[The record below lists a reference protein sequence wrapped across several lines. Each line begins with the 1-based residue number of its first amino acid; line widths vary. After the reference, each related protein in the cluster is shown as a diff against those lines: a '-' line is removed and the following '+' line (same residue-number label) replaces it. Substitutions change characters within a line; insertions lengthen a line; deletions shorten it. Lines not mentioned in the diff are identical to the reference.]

1 LAPLFVSKHSLT
13 FHTLIIMD
21 PDTVTLEIEEG
32 MQKALDHM
40 AQEFAAV
47 RTGKASPALVDNLDV
62 HVAAYGTKMRL
73 KELAVVATPEPRL
86 ISIQPFDP
94 SSSPD
99 IEKAIRESNLG
110 LNPQNEGR
118 RILLPIPELS
128 EERRK
133 DMVKLVKSLA
143 EEARV
148 RVRAMRKDGMDNGKK
163 MKGDNILTEDSLHD
177 FEASIQDLT
186 DTYGKKID
194 EATKSKEDEVMTV

>member
-1 LAPLFVSKHSLT
+1 
-13 FHTLIIMD
+13 MD
-21 PDTVTLEIEEG
+21 PDTVTLEVEEA

-40 AQEFAAV
+40 AQEFSAV

-94 SSSPD
+94 SSSND
-99 IEKAIRESNLG
+99 IEKAINESNLG

-148 RVRAMRKDGMDNGKK
+148 RIRGARKDGMDQGKK
-163 MKGDNILTEDSLHD
+163 MKADNILTEDGQRD
-177 FEASIQDLT
+177 FEAGIQELT
-186 DTYGKKID
+186 DGYVKKID
-194 EATKSKEDEVMTV
+194 EATSAKEQEVMTV